1 LPEVL
6 VRLCLETPTGEA
18 AVALTGV
25 PDTAAPKLGPPL
37 FLRLR
42 MCCLTASPEQSE
54 TLCQPRSLI
63 AAIWSMEGDLPGPN
77 SLPVFSQS
85 KVPPQTV

>member
-1 LPEVL
+1 LLGADLPLSEADLPEV
-6 VRLCLETPTGEA
+6 VARLFLETLAGEV

-54 TLCQPRSLI
+54 TLY
-63 AAIWSMEGDLPGPN
+63 
-77 SLPVFSQS
+77 
-85 KVPPQTV
+85 

>member
-1 LPEVL
+1 LAEVL
-6 VRLCLETPTGEA
+6 ARLCLETPAGEA
-18 AVALTGV
+18 VVALTGV

-54 TLCQPRSLI
+54 TLY
-63 AAIWSMEGDLPGPN
+63 
-77 SLPVFSQS
+77 
-85 KVPPQTV
+85 